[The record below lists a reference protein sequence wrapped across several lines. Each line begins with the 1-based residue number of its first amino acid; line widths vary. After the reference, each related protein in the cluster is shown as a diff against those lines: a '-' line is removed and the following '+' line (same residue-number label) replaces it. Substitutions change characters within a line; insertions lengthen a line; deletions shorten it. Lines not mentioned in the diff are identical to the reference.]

1 MNKRQIGADKEMLA
15 VGFLKKHGIS
25 ILERNF
31 RCKSG
36 EIDIIG
42 RDGNSVVFFEVKYRK
57 NPAAGFPVEAV
68 DLKKQK
74 TISMV
79 ADFYRLIRSLN
90 EETPFRFDVIAIL
103 GGDITWYKNA
113 FEYRRYYK

>member
-1 MNKRQIGADKEMLA
+1 MNKRQIGTDKEKLA
-15 VGFLKKHGIS
+15 VGYLKKQGVS

-42 RDGNSVVFFEVKYRK
+42 QDGESIVFFEVKYRK

-68 DLKKQK
+68 DLKKQT
-74 TISMV
+74 TISRV
-79 ADFYRLIRSLN
+79 ADFYRLIRSLSGD
-90 EETPFRFDVIAIL
+90 TPFRFDVIAIL
-103 GGDITWYKNA
+103 GGDITWYRNA